1 MMKKFILALISMSL
15 LLASGCAHIEEY
27 DTEETADTEET
38 TEVQTVTVDNPKYY
52 TRFKND
58 GISINVYN
66 WGEYIPDGSEEGVLN
81 LNAEFT
87 KLTGITVN
95 YSTYATNEE
104 LYAKLKG
111 GGSTY
116 DIIIPSDYMISRM
129 IKENML
135 EPLDKSNIPNFAN
148 KIHKESGR
156 LLSLIS
162 DIMELS
168 QLDEKFSDEEFAPV
182 DLAGVA
188 AEVAEDLRSN
198 AEKHGITI
206 AVDTKTAVINGNRNQ
221 IYELIYNLC
230 DNAIRYNRENGS
242 VKIITGDDNEH
253 PFVKVADTGIGL
265 PEKHHKR
272 VFERFYRV
280 DQRRSKE
287 TGGTGL
293 GLAIVKHIT
302 ERHGGEISLES
313 SEQGTTFT
321 ARF

>member
-38 TEVQTVTVDNPKYY
+38 TEVQTVTVDNPEYY

-206 AVDTKTAVINGNRNQ
+206 TVDTKTAVINGNRNQ

-253 PFVKVADTGIGL
+253 PFVKVADTGIGI

-280 DQRRSKE
+280 DKSRSKE

>member
-38 TEVQTVTVDNPKYY
+38 TEVQTVTVDNPEYY

-116 DIIIPSDYMISRM
+116 DIIIPSDKICDFFLICFLLFTIYTLHITSALF
-129 IKENML
+129 ML
-135 EPLDKSNIPNFAN
+135 QSHYTFF
-148 KIHKESGR
+148 H
-156 LLSLIS
+156 
-162 DIMELS
+162 
-168 QLDEKFSDEEFAPV
+168 
-182 DLAGVA
+182 
-188 AEVAEDLRSN
+188 
-198 AEKHGITI
+198 
-206 AVDTKTAVINGNRNQ
+206 
-221 IYELIYNLC
+221 LIYNSIFLKILLNFC
-230 DNAIRYNRENGS
+230 VQS
-242 VKIITGDDNEH
+242 VKSRHRNILLKLTDIPLFRNNRSWHTLFPYRYRH
-253 PFVKVADTGIGL
+253 SFRL
-265 PEKHHKR
+265 PGCLLHDIFFLH
-272 VFERFYRV
+272 
-280 DQRRSKE
+280 
-287 TGGTGL
+287 
-293 GLAIVKHIT
+293 
-302 ERHGGEISLES
+302 
-313 SEQGTTFT
+313 
-321 ARF
+321 